1 MAFLLSGGKGVTLAK
16 RSGSAFNLLIG
27 GASNSIGFLTGAPWL
42 AFPSNFTYWTNKTGS
57 LVNTGA
63 WPTNP
68 GLSHSLMD
76 ELRLLG
82 HVGQINLVEWG
93 VNGTSYSTWK
103 TPAVGDADLAIAAC
117 ATAGIRPQCVV
128 EFLGSVDAGT
138 PALAAAIQT
147 NVQLVWERYRAA
159 FGASLGIVQAGCQI
173 PETGVFADLD
183 LTDLGMYT
191 VTNRHAFANA
201 HYVNMRAMP
210 IQGGA
215 GADHLSGQP
224 PPAGITVTTPWT
236 VQPATGTAGG
246 IDIAGRLLARVLH
259 NSGIVP

>member
-1 MAFLLSGGKGVTLAK
+1 MAAPASGGRGVALAK
-16 RSGSAFNLLIG
+16 RSGAAFNLLVG
-27 GASNSIGFLTGAPWL
+27 GGSNAAGFLTGAPWL
-42 AFPSNFTYWTNKTGS
+42 PFPAAFTYWTNKTGS

-68 GLSHSLMD
+68 GIAHSLID
-76 ELRLLG
+76 ELRTLG
-82 HVGQINLVEWG
+82 HAGQINLVEWG

-147 NVQLVWERYRAA
+147 NVQLTWERYRAA
-159 FGASLGIVQAGCQI
+159 WGASLGIVQAGCQT
-173 PETGVFADLD
+173 PETGSYADLD
-183 LTDLGMYT
+183 LADLGMYT
-191 VTNRHAFANA
+191 VANRHAYSTA
-201 HYVNMRAMP
+201 HYVNMRAIA
-210 IQGGA
+210 IQGSGS
-215 GADHLSGQP
+215 DHLTGQA
-224 PPAGITVTTPWT
+224 PPAGITVDRPWT
-236 VQPATGTAGG
+236 VQPAIATPGG
-246 IDIAGRLLARVLH
+246 ADIAGRLLARVLH